1 MGRERRCWG
10 DMRGMTLVWSAWK
23 VCAVALAAG
32 LVTVACGSSTTTS
45 GAASGSGSTASA
57 APSSP
62 AATTPTATTPAAPT
76 PTASPA
82 SALCQ
87 DVAALRASLDTLKHV
102 TVGKGTVNEIKTDLA
117 DVKAKL
123 GAVKTELHGQWQAQ
137 VSALEDSLAKLQTAV
152 NDLASNFSAST
163 ISGTVSALRGVAA
176 AGSNLLA
183 ALSQQC
189 PSTSPSP
196 ST

>member
-1 MGRERRCWG
+1 
-10 DMRGMTLVWSAWK
+10 MTLVWPAWK

-87 DVAALRASLDTLKHV
+87 DVAALRASLDKLKHV
-102 TVGKGTVNEIKTDLA
+102 TVGKGTVNEIKADLA
-117 DVKAKL
+117 DIKAKL

-137 VSALEDSLAKLQTAV
+137 VSALEDALAKLQAAV

-163 ISGTVSALRGVAA
+163 VSGTVSALRGVAA

-183 ALSQQC
+183 ALSKQC
-189 PSTSPSP
+189 PSASPSP

>member
-1 MGRERRCWG
+1 MRRL
-10 DMRGMTLVWSAWK
+10 TLARPAWK
-23 VCAVALAAG
+23 VCTVALAAG
-32 LVTVACGSSTTTS
+32 LVTVACSSSSTSS
-45 GAASGSGSTASA
+45 GAASAPGSTTSA

-62 AATTPTATTPAAPT
+62 AASTLAASTPAASTPAAST

-87 DVAALRASLDTLKHV
+87 DVAALRASLDMLKHV
-102 TVGKGTVNEIKTDLA
+102 TVGKGTVNEIKSDLA
-117 DVKAKL
+117 DVKTKL

-137 VSALEDSLAKLQTAV
+137 VSALEDALAKLQAAV

-163 ISGTVSALRGVAA
+163 VSGTVSALRGVAA

-183 ALSQQC
+183 ALSKQC
-189 PSTSPSP
+189 PSASPSP

>member
-1 MGRERRCWG
+1 MA
-10 DMRGMTLVWSAWK
+10 LVRSAWK

-32 LVTVACGSSTTTS
+32 LVTVACGSSSTSS
-45 GAASGSGSTASA
+45 GAASAPGSTTSA

-62 AATTPTATTPAAPT
+62 AASTPAAST
-76 PTASPA
+76 PAASTPAASPA

-87 DVAALRASLDTLKHV
+87 DVAALRASLDKLKHV
-102 TVGKGTVNEIKTDLA
+102 TVGKGTVDEIKADLA

-137 VSALEDSLAKLQTAV
+137 VGALEDSLAKLQAAV

-183 ALSQQC
+183 ALSRQC
-189 PSTSPSP
+189 PSASPSP

>member
-1 MGRERRCWG
+1 MA
-10 DMRGMTLVWSAWK
+10 LVRSAWK
-23 VCAVALAAG
+23 VCAVALATG
-32 LVTVACGSSTTTS
+32 LVTVACGSSSTSS
-45 GAASGSGSTASA
+45 GAASAPGSTTSA

-62 AATTPTATTPAAPT
+62 AASTPAAST
-76 PTASPA
+76 PAASTPAASPA

-87 DVAALRASLDTLKHV
+87 DVAALRASLDKLKHV
-102 TVGKGTVNEIKTDLA
+102 TVGKGTVDEIKADLA

-137 VSALEDSLAKLQTAV
+137 VGALEDSLAKLQAAV

-183 ALSQQC
+183 ALSRQC
-189 PSTSPSP
+189 PSASPSP

>member
-1 MGRERRCWG
+1 MRR
-10 DMRGMTLVWSAWK
+10 MALVRSAWK
-23 VCAVALAAG
+23 VWAVALATG
-32 LVTVACGSSTTTS
+32 LVTVACGSSSTSS
-45 GAASGSGSTASA
+45 GAASAPGSTTSA

-62 AATTPTATTPAAPT
+62 AASTPAAST
-76 PTASPA
+76 PAASTPAASPA

-87 DVAALRASLDTLKHV
+87 DVAALRASLDKLKHV
-102 TVGKGTVNEIKTDLA
+102 TVGKGTVDEIKADLA

-137 VSALEDSLAKLQTAV
+137 VSALEDALAKLQAAV

>member
-1 MGRERRCWG
+1 MA
-10 DMRGMTLVWSAWK
+10 LVRSAWK
-23 VCAVALAAG
+23 VWAVALATG
-32 LVTVACGSSTTTS
+32 LVTVACGSSSTSS
-45 GAASGSGSTASA
+45 GAASAPGSTTSA

-62 AATTPTATTPAAPT
+62 AASTPAAST
-76 PTASPA
+76 PAASTPAASPA

-87 DVAALRASLDTLKHV
+87 DVAALRASLDKLKHV
-102 TVGKGTVNEIKTDLA
+102 TVGKGTADEIKADLA

-183 ALSQQC
+183 ALSRQC
-189 PSTSPSP
+189 PSASPSP

>member
-1 MGRERRCWG
+1 MA
-10 DMRGMTLVWSAWK
+10 LVRSAWK
-23 VCAVALAAG
+23 VWAVALATG
-32 LVTVACGSSTTTS
+32 LVTVACGSSSTSS
-45 GAASGSGSTASA
+45 GAASAPGSTTSA

-62 AATTPTATTPAAPT
+62 AASTPAAST
-76 PTASPA
+76 PAASTPAASTPAASPA

-87 DVAALRASLDTLKHV
+87 DVAALRASLDKLKHV
-102 TVGKGTVNEIKTDLA
+102 TVGKGTVNEIKADLA

-137 VSALEDSLAKLQTAV
+137 VSALEDSLAKLQAAV

-163 ISGTVSALRGVAA
+163 VSATVSALRGVAA

-183 ALSQQC
+183 ALSKQC
-189 PSTSPSP
+189 PSGSPSP
-196 ST
+196 SA

>member
-1 MGRERRCWG
+1 
-10 DMRGMTLVWSAWK
+10 MTLVWPAWK

-87 DVAALRASLDTLKHV
+87 DVAALRASLDMLKHV
-102 TVGKGTVNEIKTDLA
+102 TVGKGTVNEIKSDLA
-117 DVKAKL
+117 DVKTKL

-163 ISGTVSALRGVAA
+163 ISGTVSALRSVAA

-183 ALSQQC
+183 ALSKQC
-189 PSTSPSP
+189 PSASPSP

>member
-1 MGRERRCWG
+1 MRRP
-10 DMRGMTLVWSAWK
+10 TLARPAWK
-23 VCAVALAAG
+23 VGTVALAAG
-32 LVTVACGSSTTTS
+32 LVTVACGSSSTSS
-45 GAASGSGSTASA
+45 GAASAPGSTTSG

-62 AATTPTATTPAAPT
+62 AASTPAAST
-76 PTASPA
+76 PAASTPAASPA

-87 DVAALRASLDTLKHV
+87 DVAALRASLDKLKHV
-102 TVGKGTVNEIKTDLA
+102 TVGKGTVNEIKADLA

-137 VSALEDSLAKLQTAV
+137 VGALEDSLAKLQAAV

-183 ALSQQC
+183 ALSRQC
-189 PSTSPSP
+189 PSASPSP

>member
-1 MGRERRCWG
+1 MA
-10 DMRGMTLVWSAWK
+10 LVRSAWK

-32 LVTVACGSSTTTS
+32 LVTVACGSSSTSS
-45 GAASGSGSTASA
+45 GAAGASSSTTSA
-57 APSSP
+57 APSSL
-62 AATTPTATTPAAPT
+62 AASTPAAFT
-76 PTASPA
+76 PAASPA

-87 DVAALRASLDTLKHV
+87 DVAALRASLDKLKHV
-102 TVGKGTVNEIKTDLA
+102 TVGKGTVDEIKADLA
-117 DVKAKL
+117 DVKTKL

>member
-1 MGRERRCWG
+1 M
-10 DMRGMTLVWSAWK
+10 
-23 VCAVALAAG
+23 
-32 LVTVACGSSTTTS
+32 
-45 GAASGSGSTASA
+45 
-57 APSSP
+57 
-62 AATTPTATTPAAPT
+62 
-76 PTASPA
+76 
-82 SALCQ
+82 LCQ
-87 DVAALRASLDTLKHV
+87 DVAALRASLDKLKHV
-102 TVGKGTVNEIKTDLA
+102 TVGKGTVDEIKADLA

-137 VSALEDSLAKLQTAV
+137 VGALEDSLAKLQAAV

-189 PSTSPSP
+189 PSASPSP
-196 ST
+196 SI

>member
-1 MGRERRCWG
+1 MA
-10 DMRGMTLVWSAWK
+10 LVRSAWK
-23 VCAVALAAG
+23 VWAVALATG
-32 LVTVACGSSTTTS
+32 LVTVACGSSSTSS
-45 GAASGSGSTASA
+45 GAASAPGSTTSA

-62 AATTPTATTPAAPT
+62 AASTPAAST
-76 PTASPA
+76 PAASTPAASPA

-87 DVAALRASLDTLKHV
+87 DVAALRASLDKLKHV
-102 TVGKGTVNEIKTDLA
+102 TVGKGTVDEIKADLA

-137 VSALEDSLAKLQTAV
+137 VGALEDSLAKLQAAV

-183 ALSQQC
+183 ALSRQC
-189 PSTSPSP
+189 PSASPSP

>member
-1 MGRERRCWG
+1 MA
-10 DMRGMTLVWSAWK
+10 LVRSAWK
-23 VCAVALAAG
+23 VWAVALATG
-32 LVTVACGSSTTTS
+32 LVTVACGSSSTSS
-45 GAASGSGSTASA
+45 GAASAPGSTTSA

-62 AATTPTATTPAAPT
+62 AASTPAAST
-76 PTASPA
+76 PAAFTPAASPA

-87 DVAALRASLDTLKHV
+87 DVAALRASLDKLKHV
-102 TVGKGTVNEIKTDLA
+102 TVGKGTVDEIKADLA

-137 VSALEDSLAKLQTAV
+137 VGALEDSLAKLQAAV

-189 PSTSPSP
+189 PSGSPSP
-196 ST
+196 SA

>member
-1 MGRERRCWG
+1 
-10 DMRGMTLVWSAWK
+10 MTLVWPAWK

-87 DVAALRASLDTLKHV
+87 DVAALRASLDKLKHV
-102 TVGKGTVNEIKTDLA
+102 TVGKGTVDEIKADLA

-123 GAVKTELHGQWQAQ
+123 GVVKTELHGQWQAQ
-137 VSALEDSLAKLQTAV
+137 VSALEDSLAKLQAAV

-189 PSTSPSP
+189 PSASPSP
-196 ST
+196 SI

>member
-1 MGRERRCWG
+1 MRRL
-10 DMRGMTLVWSAWK
+10 TLARPAWK
-23 VCAVALAAG
+23 VCTVALAAG
-32 LVTVACGSSTTTS
+32 LVTVACGSSSTSS
-45 GAASGSGSTASA
+45 GAAGASSSTTSA
-57 APSSP
+57 APSSL
-62 AATTPTATTPAAPT
+62 AASTPAAST

-87 DVAALRASLDTLKHV
+87 DVAALRASLDKLKHV
-102 TVGKGTVNEIKTDLA
+102 TVGKGTVDEIKADLA

-123 GAVKTELHGQWQAQ
+123 GVVKTELHGQWQAQ
-137 VSALEDSLAKLQTAV
+137 VSALEDSLAKLQAAV

-183 ALSQQC
+183 ALSKQC
-189 PSTSPSP
+189 PSASPSP

>member
-1 MGRERRCWG
+1 MRRP
-10 DMRGMTLVWSAWK
+10 TLARPAWK
-23 VCAVALAAG
+23 VGTVALAAG
-32 LVTVACGSSTTTS
+32 LVTVACGSSSTSS
-45 GAASGSGSTASA
+45 GAAGASSSTTSA
-57 APSSP
+57 APSSL
-62 AATTPTATTPAAPT
+62 AASTPAAST

-87 DVAALRASLDTLKHV
+87 DVAALRASLDKLKHV
-102 TVGKGTVNEIKTDLA
+102 TVRKGTVDEIKADLA

-123 GAVKTELHGQWQAQ
+123 GVVKTELHGQWQAQ
-137 VSALEDSLAKLQTAV
+137 VSALEDSLAKLQAAV

-189 PSTSPSP
+189 PSASPSP
-196 ST
+196 SI

>member
-1 MGRERRCWG
+1 M
-10 DMRGMTLVWSAWK
+10 
-23 VCAVALAAG
+23 
-32 LVTVACGSSTTTS
+32 
-45 GAASGSGSTASA
+45 
-57 APSSP
+57 
-62 AATTPTATTPAAPT
+62 
-76 PTASPA
+76 
-82 SALCQ
+82 
-87 DVAALRASLDTLKHV
+87 LKHV
-102 TVGKGTVNEIKTDLA
+102 TVGKGTVNEIKSDLA
-117 DVKAKL
+117 DVKTKL

-183 ALSQQC
+183 ALSKQC
-189 PSTSPSP
+189 PSASPSP

>member
-1 MGRERRCWG
+1 
-10 DMRGMTLVWSAWK
+10 MTLVRSAWK
-23 VCAVALAAG
+23 VCTVALAAG
-32 LVTVACGSSTTTS
+32 LVTVACGSSGTPS
-45 GAASGSGSTASA
+45 GAASAPGSPTPA

-62 AATTPTATTPAAPT
+62 SASTPAAST
-76 PTASPA
+76 PAASTPAASPA
-82 SALCQ
+82 SVLCQ
-87 DVAALRASLDTLKHV
+87 DVAALRASLDKLKHV
-102 TVGKGTVNEIKTDLA
+102 TVGKGTVDEIKADLA

-137 VSALEDSLAKLQTAV
+137 VSALEDSLAKLQAAV

-163 ISGTVSALRGVAA
+163 ISNTVSALRGVAA

-183 ALSQQC
+183 ALSKQC
-189 PSTSPSP
+189 PSASPSP

>member
-1 MGRERRCWG
+1 
-10 DMRGMTLVWSAWK
+10 MTLVWPAWK
-23 VCAVALAAG
+23 VCAVALEAG
-32 LVTVACGSSTTTS
+32 LVTVACGSSSTSS
-45 GAASGSGSTASA
+45 GAAGASSSTTSA
-57 APSSP
+57 APSSL
-62 AATTPTATTPAAPT
+62 AASTPAAST

-87 DVAALRASLDTLKHV
+87 DVAALRASLDKLKHV
-102 TVGKGTVNEIKTDLA
+102 TVGKGTVDEIKADLA

-183 ALSQQC
+183 ALSRQC
-189 PSTSPSP
+189 PSASPSP

>member
-1 MGRERRCWG
+1 MA
-10 DMRGMTLVWSAWK
+10 LVRSAWK

-32 LVTVACGSSTTTS
+32 LVTVACGSSSTSS
-45 GAASGSGSTASA
+45 GAASAPGSTTSA

-62 AATTPTATTPAAPT
+62 AASTPAAST
-76 PTASPA
+76 PAAFTPAASPA

-87 DVAALRASLDTLKHV
+87 DVAALRASLDKLKHV
-102 TVGKGTVNEIKTDLA
+102 TVGKGTVDEIKADLA

-137 VSALEDSLAKLQTAV
+137 VGALEDSLAKLQAAV

-183 ALSQQC
+183 ALSRQC
-189 PSTSPSP
+189 PSASPSP

>member
-1 MGRERRCWG
+1 MRRL
-10 DMRGMTLVWSAWK
+10 TLARPAWK
-23 VCAVALAAG
+23 VCTVALAAG
-32 LVTVACGSSTTTS
+32 LVTVACGSSSTSS
-45 GAASGSGSTASA
+45 GAAGASSSTTSA
-57 APSSP
+57 APSSL
-62 AATTPTATTPAAPT
+62 AASTPAAST

-87 DVAALRASLDTLKHV
+87 DVAALRASLDKLKHV
-102 TVGKGTVNEIKTDLA
+102 TVGKGTVDEIKADLA

-123 GAVKTELHGQWQAQ
+123 GVVKTELHGQWQAQ
-137 VSALEDSLAKLQTAV
+137 VSALEDSLAKLQAAV

-189 PSTSPSP
+189 PSASPSP
-196 ST
+196 SI

>member
-1 MGRERRCWG
+1 MA
-10 DMRGMTLVWSAWK
+10 LVRSAWK

-32 LVTVACGSSTTTS
+32 LVTVACGSSSTSS
-45 GAASGSGSTASA
+45 GAASAPGSTTSA

-62 AATTPTATTPAAPT
+62 AASTPA
-76 PTASPA
+76 ASPA

-87 DVAALRASLDTLKHV
+87 DVAALRASLDKLKHV
-102 TVGKGTVNEIKTDLA
+102 TVGKGTVNEIKADLA

-137 VSALEDSLAKLQTAV
+137 VGALEDSLAKLQAAV

-183 ALSQQC
+183 ALSRQC
-189 PSTSPSP
+189 PSASPSP

>member
-1 MGRERRCWG
+1 MRRP
-10 DMRGMTLVWSAWK
+10 TLARPAWK
-23 VCAVALAAG
+23 VGTVALAAG
-32 LVTVACGSSTTTS
+32 LVTVACGSSSTSS
-45 GAASGSGSTASA
+45 GAAGASSSTTSA
-57 APSSP
+57 APSSL
-62 AATTPTATTPAAPT
+62 AASTPAAST

-87 DVAALRASLDTLKHV
+87 DVAALRASLDTLRHV
-102 TVGKGTVNEIKTDLA
+102 TVGKGTVDEIKADLA

-123 GAVKTELHGQWQAQ
+123 GVVKTELHGQWQAQ
-137 VSALEDSLAKLQTAV
+137 VSALEDSLAKLQAAV

-189 PSTSPSP
+189 PSASPSP
-196 ST
+196 SI

>member
-1 MGRERRCWG
+1 MRRP
-10 DMRGMTLVWSAWK
+10 TLARPAWK
-23 VCAVALAAG
+23 VGTVALAAG
-32 LVTVACGSSTTTS
+32 LVTVACGSSSTSS
-45 GAASGSGSTASA
+45 GAAGASSSTTSA
-57 APSSP
+57 APSSL
-62 AATTPTATTPAAPT
+62 AASTPAAST

-87 DVAALRASLDTLKHV
+87 DVAALRASLDKLKHV
-102 TVGKGTVNEIKTDLA
+102 TVGKGTVDEIKADLA
-117 DVKAKL
+117 DVEAKL
-123 GAVKTELHGQWQAQ
+123 GVVKTELHGQWQAQ
-137 VSALEDSLAKLQTAV
+137 VSALEDSLAKLQAAV

-189 PSTSPSP
+189 PSASPSP
-196 ST
+196 SI

>member
-1 MGRERRCWG
+1 MRRP
-10 DMRGMTLVWSAWK
+10 TLARPAWK
-23 VCAVALAAG
+23 VCTVALAAG
-32 LVTVACGSSTTTS
+32 LVTVACGSSSTSS
-45 GAASGSGSTASA
+45 GAAGASSSTTSA
-57 APSSP
+57 APSSL
-62 AATTPTATTPAAPT
+62 AASTPAAST

-87 DVAALRASLDTLKHV
+87 DVAALRASLDKLKHV
-102 TVGKGTVNEIKTDLA
+102 TVGKGTVDEIKADLA

-123 GAVKTELHGQWQAQ
+123 GVVKTELHGQWQAQ
-137 VSALEDSLAKLQTAV
+137 VSALEDSLAKLQAAV

-183 ALSQQC
+183 ALSKQC
-189 PSTSPSP
+189 PSASPSP

>member
-1 MGRERRCWG
+1 MRRP
-10 DMRGMTLVWSAWK
+10 TLARPAWK
-23 VCAVALAAG
+23 VGTVALAAG
-32 LVTVACGSSTTTS
+32 LVTVACGSSSTSS
-45 GAASGSGSTASA
+45 GAAGASSSTTSA
-57 APSSP
+57 APSSL
-62 AATTPTATTPAAPT
+62 AASTPAAST

-87 DVAALRASLDTLKHV
+87 DVAALRASLDKLKHV
-102 TVGKGTVNEIKTDLA
+102 TVGKGTVDEIKADLA

-123 GAVKTELHGQWQAQ
+123 GAVKAELHGQWQAQ
-137 VSALEDSLAKLQTAV
+137 VSALEDALAKLQAAV

-183 ALSQQC
+183 ALSKQC
-189 PSTSPSP
+189 PSASPSP
-196 ST
+196 SI

>member
-1 MGRERRCWG
+1 MA
-10 DMRGMTLVWSAWK
+10 LVRSAWK

-32 LVTVACGSSTTTS
+32 LVTVACGSSSTSS
-45 GAASGSGSTASA
+45 GAASAPGSTTSA

-62 AATTPTATTPAAPT
+62 AASTPAAST
-76 PTASPA
+76 PAAFTPAASPA

-87 DVAALRASLDTLKHV
+87 DVAALRTSLDKLKHV
-102 TVGKGTVNEIKTDLA
+102 TVGKGTVNEIKADLA

-137 VSALEDSLAKLQTAV
+137 VGALEDSLAKLQAAV

-183 ALSQQC
+183 ALSRQC
-189 PSTSPSP
+189 PSASPSP

>member
-1 MGRERRCWG
+1 MRR
-10 DMRGMTLVWSAWK
+10 MALVRSAWK

-32 LVTVACGSSTTTS
+32 LVTVACGSSSTSS
-45 GAASGSGSTASA
+45 GAASAPGSTTSA

-62 AATTPTATTPAAPT
+62 AASTPA
-76 PTASPA
+76 ASPA

-87 DVAALRASLDTLKHV
+87 DVAALRASLDKLKHV
-102 TVGKGTVNEIKTDLA
+102 TVGKGTVDEIKADLA

-137 VSALEDSLAKLQTAV
+137 VSALEDSLAKLQAAV
-152 NDLASNFSAST
+152 SDLASNFSAST
-163 ISGTVSALRGVAA
+163 VSATVSALRGVAA

-189 PSTSPSP
+189 PSASPSP
-196 ST
+196 SI

>member
-1 MGRERRCWG
+1 
-10 DMRGMTLVWSAWK
+10 MTLVWPAWK

-45 GAASGSGSTASA
+45 GAASGSGSTTSA

-87 DVAALRASLDTLKHV
+87 DVAALRASLDKLKHV
-102 TVGKGTVNEIKTDLA
+102 TVGKGTVNEIKADLA

-137 VSALEDSLAKLQTAV
+137 VGALEDSLAKLQAAV

-183 ALSQQC
+183 ALSKQC
-189 PSTSPSP
+189 PSASPSP